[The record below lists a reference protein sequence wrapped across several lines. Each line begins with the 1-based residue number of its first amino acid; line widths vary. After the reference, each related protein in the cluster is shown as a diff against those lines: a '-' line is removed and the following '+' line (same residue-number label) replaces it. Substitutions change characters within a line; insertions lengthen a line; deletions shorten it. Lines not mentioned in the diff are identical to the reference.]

1 MPIAAEAKAKG
12 PTIEIVLMY
21 FEPKS
26 TCTTRLEKTV
36 SVPAVKMPTN
46 VVILR
51 AWMKTLRL
59 STLVPRPLAQ
69 CGNAMVT
76 MARYKQRDMCCDCSC
91 GVSTSDGGG
100 EKVTGEK
107 GVNADESGVTGK
119 GRN

>member
-1 MPIAAEAKAKG
+1 MMANPTPSHGVSATSERRARCKYTKRLKMPIAAEAKAKG

-59 STLVPRPLAQ
+59 SLIHICLRAEHLHPSLKEFSERRPP
-69 CGNAMVT
+69 
-76 MARYKQRDMCCDCSC
+76 
-91 GVSTSDGGG
+91 
-100 EKVTGEK
+100 TG
-107 GVNADESGVTGK
+107 
-119 GRN
+119 